1 MTIVKPVTDGKETM
15 FIPVSVFLPMDEKL
29 ESGEVSGILF
39 GRGLALPLAVQTK
52 EETPKD
58 AELV

>member
-1 MTIVKPVTDGKETM
+1 M
-15 FIPVSVFLPMDEKL
+15 FIPVSVFLPIDEKL